1 MLILVKVR
9 LEKMFENSHRV
20 HEAGYMFHR
29 AEIVGMILSYRDG
42 KRCASCL
49 TCSDEALGRR
59 SNDFTR
65 VGTFEIIS
73 NHYHELI

>member
-1 MLILVKVR
+1 
-9 LEKMFENSHRV
+9 
-20 HEAGYMFHR
+20 MFHR
-29 AEIVGMILSYRDG
+29 AEIVGMILSYRDA

-49 TCSDEALGRR
+49 TRGDEALGRR

-73 NHYHELI
+73 NHYHELIKGFLRQDSGKFNEL